1 MILEGMYF
9 ENAIMHSETRVYPQ
23 YPTITSGLVEGTDA
37 VYRYGLRESS
47 YPTLVIVDEL
57 EDAKGN
63 YIPAG
68 HYELALSDDRQF
80 LLLLEAK
87 ELRAIIPVFK
97 LEVTMDEKPQ
107 VHDRKSLKE
116 KMKKDKEI
124 WKTNRKRERK
134 GMPPVDPEEQ
144 IYQEA
149 SIEYNK
155 DGKYFLIRY
164 ERGDVKAWAAV
175 KAPQVKV
182 EYK

>member
-9 ENAIMHSETRVYPQ
+9 ENAVMHSETRVYPQ
-23 YPTITSGLVEGTDA
+23 FPTITSGLVEGTDA

-47 YPTLVIVDEL
+47 YPTLVIVDEIT
-57 EDAKGN
+57 DGN
-63 YIPAG
+63 GRYIPAG

-87 ELRAIIPVFK
+87 KLWAIIPVFK
-97 LEVTMDEKPQ
+97 LEVSMDETPQ
-107 VHDRKSLKE
+107 IHDYKSLKA
-116 KMKKDKEI
+116 KQKKDKEI

-134 GMPPVDPEEQ
+134 GMPPVNDEEQ

-164 ERGDVKAWAAV
+164 ERGDVKAWGAV
-175 KAPQVKV
+175 KAPIFRQ